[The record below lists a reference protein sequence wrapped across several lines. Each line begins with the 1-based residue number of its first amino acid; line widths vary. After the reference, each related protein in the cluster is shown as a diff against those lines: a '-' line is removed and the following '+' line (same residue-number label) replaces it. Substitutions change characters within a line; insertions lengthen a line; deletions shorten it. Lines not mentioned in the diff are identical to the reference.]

1 MILACLRCGLR
12 PEWSA
17 ANPVSKRLARSLGYR
32 SDALCDI
39 LFYE

>member
-1 MILACLRCGLR
+1 MILECLRRDLR

-32 SDALCDI
+32 PGPLCDI
-39 LFYE
+39 VFYG